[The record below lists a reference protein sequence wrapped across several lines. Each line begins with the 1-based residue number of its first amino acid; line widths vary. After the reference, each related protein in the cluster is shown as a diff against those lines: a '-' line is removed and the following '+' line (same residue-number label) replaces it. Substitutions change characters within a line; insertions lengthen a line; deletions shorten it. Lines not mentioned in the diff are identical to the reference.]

1 MRTAIISDIH
11 SNLEALK
18 AVLDYI
24 DHAEAEEI
32 WCLGDIVGYGSSPN
46 ECVELVRERCGLVL
60 KGNHDGGATGEVEIN
75 HFSTQGQT
83 AIKWTQQ
90 QVTEKNLS
98 FLRNLPLSA
107 IQQDATLAHATPTKP
122 ESWRYIL
129 SWREARESFRGFTTP
144 FCFIGHTHI
153 PVVIR
158 EDGRI
163 GPLKKGTRHLINVG
177 SVGQPRDGNPKASFG
192 LFDIKTFR
200 YENVRVA
207 YDVEK
212 AAQAIKSAGLPPY
225 LGNRLL
231 LGV

>member
-1 MRTAIISDIH
+1 M
-11 SNLEALK
+11 
-18 AVLDYI
+18 
-24 DHAEAEEI
+24 
-32 WCLGDIVGYGSSPN
+32 
-46 ECVELVRERCGLVL
+46 
-60 KGNHDGGATGEVEIN
+60 GEVEIT
-75 HFSTQGQT
+75 HFSKQGQT
-83 AIKWTQQ
+83 AIKWTQEKL
-90 QVTEKNLS
+90 TEKNLS

-107 IQQDATLAHATPTKP
+107 TQQDATLAHATPAKP
-122 ESWRYIL
+122 ESWKYIL
-129 SWREARESFRGFTTP
+129 SWREARESFKGFTTP

-192 LFDIKTFR
+192 LFDTESYR

-212 AAQAIKSAGLPPY
+212 AARAIKSAGLPDY
-225 LGNRLL
+225 LGKRLM